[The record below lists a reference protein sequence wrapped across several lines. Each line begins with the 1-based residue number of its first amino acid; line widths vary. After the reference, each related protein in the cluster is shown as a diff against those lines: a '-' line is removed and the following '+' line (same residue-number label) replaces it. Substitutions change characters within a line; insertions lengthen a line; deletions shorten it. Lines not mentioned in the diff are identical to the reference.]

1 MSISAY
7 QLQHLDWTFIIVA
20 SAVAIWWAACLSI
33 GWHAVQ
39 FVFRAIERSA
49 PNREPLSPPPP
60 AHPVWRNPQ
69 IPPQTRR
76 AS

>member
-7 QLQHLDWTFIIVA
+7 QLQHLDWAFIIIA
-20 SAVAIWWAACLSI
+20 SIVLVWWAACLSL

-39 FVFRAIERSA
+39 LVFRALERA
-49 PNREPLSPPPP
+49 TAAEPLSPPPP

-69 IPPQTRR
+69 IPPQARR

>member
-7 QLQHLDWTFIIVA
+7 QLQHLDWTFIIIA
-20 SAVAIWWAACLSI
+20 SVVLAWWAACLSA

-39 FVFRAIERSA
+39 LVFRAIERSA
-49 PNREPLSPPPP
+49 PNREPPSPTRG
-60 AHPVWRNPQ
+60 WRTPGQQ
-69 IPPQTRR
+69 IPPARR